1 MKKFNVFVLIALVA
15 SLSFF
20 MAAGCSKPAGDKG
33 AAPHAGEESGE
44 EHGEHE
50 EHGEEEEGG
59 EHEEGEEGVV
69 SLDEKQISLAGITT
83 IAAAAGNIDVELQ
96 LTGEVGFDE
105 NRTAHV
111 VPRVSGTIRK
121 VNKNLG
127 DTVRAGEV
135 LAVIESS
142 ELGEAK
148 SDYMVKKQALDQAR
162 FDLARTQTVRDNTM
176 KMIAAL
182 NARPSLADMEKT
194 RGLDLGQ
201 HRRSLVSAY
210 SELVLAESSYQRE
223 KELYEKKIS
232 SGSDFQEAENALK
245 KAEAEFAS
253 AKDEISFEV
262 KRAQQENKRAVRS
275 AGLSLAAA
283 ERNLHLLGLGQ
294 SAILAI
300 SGRNGNHESLALYT
314 VTAPFGGVIIEKH
327 ATVGEQAGGDEELF
341 TISDIDTVWVIAS
354 VYEKDI
360 ASVREGQGAAVTV
373 KARPGRIFKG
383 VVKWVGDTIEEESR
397 TLKIRIQIAN
407 KERLLKP
414 GMFAQASLKAG
425 ARKKALI
432 IPSSS
437 VQKTEGKDIV
447 FMVAGPGKFE
457 RREVRIGVR
466 ASESV
471 EVLSGVREGEKVV
484 SSGNF
489 VLKSELEKAGM
500 GDSHGH

>member
-1 MKKFNVFVLIALVA
+1 MKKINALALIALLVT
-15 SLSFF
+15 SSFF
-20 MAAGCSKPAGDKG
+20 FAQGCSKKAEKKG
-33 AAPHAGEESGE
+33 AGEAAQHAGEEAGE

-50 EHGEEEEGG
+50 EHEEG
-59 EHEEGEEGVV
+59 EEGEEGVV
-69 SLDEKQISLAGITT
+69 TLDEKQVALAGITT
-83 IAAAAGNIDVELQ
+83 TAAAVGNIDDELQ

-111 VPRVSGTIRK
+111 VPRVSGTMRK
-121 VNKNLG
+121 VYKNLG

-148 SDYMVKKQALDQAR
+148 SDYLEKKQALDQAR
-162 FDLARTQTVRDNTM
+162 FDLARTQTVRDNSM

-182 NARPSLADMEKT
+182 NAHPSLADMEKT

-210 SELVLAESSYQRE
+210 SELVFAEAAYQRE
-223 KELYEKKIS
+223 KGLYEKKIS
-232 SGSDFQEAENALK
+232 SGSDYQEAENALK
-245 KAEAEFAS
+245 KAEAEFAA

-262 KRAQQENKRAVRS
+262 KSALQEKKRNVRS
-275 AGLSLAAA
+275 AELSLAAA
-283 ERNLHLLGLGQ
+283 DRNLHLLGIGQ
-294 SAILAI
+294 SAINSVAA
-300 SGRNGNHESLALYT
+300 RNGNHESLALYT
-314 VTAPFGGVIIEKH
+314 VTAPFGGTIVEKH
-327 ATVGEQAGGDEELF
+327 ATVGEQAGGDKELF
-341 TISDIDTVWVIAS
+341 TVSDIETVWVIAS

-360 ASVREGQGAAVTV
+360 SSVREGQGAAVTV

-397 TLKIRIQIAN
+397 TLKIRIQISN

-414 GMFAQASLKAG
+414 GMFVQVALKAG
-425 ARKKALI
+425 GLKKGLM

-437 VQKTEGKDIV
+437 VQQSKGKDIV
-447 FMVAGPGKFE
+447 FVDEGSGKFE
-457 RREVRIGVR
+457 QREVQLGVR
-466 ASESV
+466 SPEAV

-489 VLKSELEKAGM
+489 ILKSELEKAGV
-500 GDSHGH
+500 GDPHGH